1 MQAVSDLFRELQAGD
16 YRMETRLSVNGA
28 APDDSY
34 GEDILISMS
43 TSRKVFPQ
51 ELPTVGGCIA
61 GEISVEMIEPP
72 EAIPRQ
78 AKLIP
83 YVRLWNL
90 EGTVCSEWVQK
101 GVFYID
107 TRKKKEDSTGII
119 KYTIQGYDDIL
130 KTEQDYTNS
139 DLTWPAIDED
149 VVWEIA
155 KHIGVIIDI
164 RTLDIITNEYQ
175 VDDVT
180 GYTYREVLGYIA
192 AMYGGNF
199 IMTDQGRLLLVAM
212 GDASADDKVETNYL
226 IDEKGNI
233 LTFGGDRILV

>member
-1 MQAVSDLFRELQAGD
+1 MQLVSDLFKELLEGD
-16 YRMETRLSVNGA
+16 YRVETRLSVNDA

-51 ELPTVGGCIA
+51 ELPTVGGCVA
-61 GEISVEMIEPP
+61 GELSLEIREPP

-83 YVRLWNL
+83 YVRLWSL
-90 EGTVCSEWVQK
+90 DGSRCSEWVQK

-107 TRKKKEDSTGII
+107 TRKKKEDNSGII
-119 KYTIQGYDDIL
+119 KYSIQGYDDIL
-130 KTEQDYTNS
+130 KTEQDYTDS
-139 DLTWPAIDED
+139 ELTWPAMDEE

-155 KHIGVIIDI
+155 KRIGVKIDR

-199 IMTDQGRLLLVAM
+199 IMSDEGLLLLVAM
-212 GDASADDKVETNYL
+212 GNVSADDSVETNYL
-226 IDEKGNI
+226 IDENGNI